1 MSVHL
6 AKDLRDKHHVR
17 SLPVH
22 KDDEVRIKRGRAF
35 LTPPGN
41 FKNKVGK
48 VLTVYRKKWCI
59 HVEKIAK
66 EKPNGQTVQIPI
78 NTSNC
83 ELTNIKMTE
92 FRKKLIQRKVEGQ
105 KKGKGLAPDI
115 D

>member
-1 MSVHL
+1 MMKS
-6 AKDLRDKHHVR
+6 ASR
-17 SLPVH
+17 
-22 KDDEVRIKRGRAF
+22 EVEEILKTLGS
-35 LTPPGN
+35 

-59 HVEKIAK
+59 HVEKIQK

>member
-1 MSVHL
+1 MS
-6 AKDLRDKHHVR
+6 R
-17 SLPVH
+17 
-22 KDDEVRIKRGRAF
+22 
-35 LTPPGN
+35 
-41 FKNKVGK
+41 
-48 VLTVYRKKWCI
+48 
-59 HVEKIAK
+59 KIAK

>member
-1 MSVHL
+1 MLS
-6 AKDLRDKHHVR
+6 
-17 SLPVH
+17 
-22 KDDEVRIKRGRAF
+22 
-35 LTPPGN
+35 
-41 FKNKVGK
+41 
-48 VLTVYRKKWCI
+48 VYRKKWCI
-59 HVEKIAK
+59 HVEKIQK

-115 D
+115 DWFYIN